1 MGYVLALLP
10 WVFPFIVAATLPLIA
25 RLGGKI
31 RDFYAVLGGA
41 VSGASSLILAL
52 DSLDGKLD
60 LLGGEKLPYDL
71 VFAEWFP
78 VDGYRVTFGI
88 LLDSLSLFMANV
100 VALIGTLI
108 LIYSVEYMHG
118 DEGIL
123 RYWMLMNIFIG
134 SMQVLVLGDSLLA
147 MFFGWEGVGFAS
159 YGLIGYYFSDEKEYW
174 IGPYPPTHAGMKAF
188 IMTRIGDVGLL
199 VATIIIFLTSGTMN
213 FLDLAKDP
221 TWASILAADGVLA
234 ITLLLALLGPIGKS
248 AQFPLH
254 EWLPEAMAG
263 PTPVSALIHAATMV
277 KAGVYFLGRFTG
289 ILYEVY
295 WSLHEVGVDIWGEIS
310 TFYWAVAFV
319 GAFTAFLAASQ
330 GMVSDQIKKVLAY
343 STVSQ
348 LGYMFAAF
356 GMAGLLIEH
365 PEAFVDAYSSG
376 IYHLSSHAIFKA
388 LLFLSAGVVG
398 HAVHSYLFRDM
409 GGLRRYMPY
418 TYSVMMIG
426 SLALAGVPPFNG
438 FWSKDAILH
447 AAYVEGF
454 TTIYIILAVS
464 AILTGFYTFRMMG
477 LAFYGEES
485 EHVKHLK
492 EEGHPPHDPGILM
505 KLPLGVLAGATI
517 VSGFLLPFLGGYFKY
532 LFKAVGITAEELA
545 KVKILKMPDFLI
557 ATVASPLFLVAMA
570 IVAMGVIPS
579 YMIYLAGKYDV
590 KPLVEGPLKPIW
602 RFLYERWYIN
612 KIYYIVFVDGVYAL
626 SRTLFNLFEQTGGG
640 EGFKQAYLALSEAA
654 RRLQTGYLRVNMS
667 YMVLALILLTLLYMV
682 VV

>member
-1 MGYVLALLP
+1 MALLALLP
-10 WVFPFIVAATLPLIA
+10 WVFPFIVAATLPLVA
-25 RLGGKI
+25 KLGGKA
-31 RDFYAVLGGA
+31 RDWYAVSGGLVSGLSSLLIGIDSFDGRLDYLGGA
-41 VSGASSLILAL
+41 
-52 DSLDGKLD
+52 KM
-60 LLGGEKLPYDL
+60 PYDL
-71 VFAEWFP
+71 VLAEWIP
-78 VDGYRVTFGI
+78 VDGYRVTFGV
-88 LLDSLSLFMANV
+88 LLDSLSIFMANV

-159 YGLIGYYFSDEKEYW
+159 YGLIGYYYRDEKEYW

-188 IMTRIGDVGLL
+188 ITTRIGDVGLL
-199 VATIIIFLTSGTMN
+199 VATIVIFLTSGTMN
-213 FLDLAKDP
+213 FLDLASEP
-221 TWASILAADGVLA
+221 GWAAELARSGVLA
-234 ITLLLALLGPIGKS
+234 ATLLLALLGPIGKS

-277 KAGVYFLGRFTG
+277 KAGVYFLARFTG

-295 WSLHEVGVDIWGEIS
+295 WALEEVGVSIWGELS
-310 TFYWAVAFV
+310 LFYTAVAFV

-365 PEAFVDAYSSG
+365 PKAFADVYATG

-409 GGLRRYMPY
+409 GGLRRYMPF
-418 TYSVMMIG
+418 TYSVMMVG

-454 TTIYIILAVS
+454 GYVYLVLAVS

-477 LAFYGEES
+477 LAFHGEES
-485 EHVKHLK
+485 SHVRHMV
-492 EEGHPPHDPGILM
+492 EEGHPPHDPGLLM
-505 KLPLGVLAGATI
+505 KAPLAILAIATV
-517 VSGFLLPFLGGYFKY
+517 VSGFLLPMLGSYFKP
-532 LFKAVGITAEELA
+532 LFKFMGVPEEELLGI
-545 KVKILKMPDFLI
+545 KIFKSPDFFI
-557 ATVASPLFLVAMA
+557 ATVSSPLFLVAMG

-579 YMIYLAGKYDV
+579 YMIYLAGRYDPA
-590 KPLVEGPLKPIW
+590 KLVSGPLKPIW
-602 RFLYERWYIN
+602 SFLYNRWYIN
-612 KIYYIVFVDGVYAL
+612 ALYYKVFVDGVYAL
-626 SRTLFNLFEQTGGG
+626 SRGLFNYFEVTGGG
-640 EGFKQAYLALSEAA
+640 EAFKQLYVSLSEAA
-654 RRLQTGYLRVNMS
+654 RKIQTGYLRMNMS
-667 YMVLALILLTLLYMV
+667 YMLLALVLMTILYMV